1 MHLGI
6 RILFGF
12 FLITGLAGFFVLRI
26 FVAEVK
32 PSVREVMEDM
42 MVDTANILAELA
54 ADDLHT
60 GGMAQGRFATQVAAY
75 ARRPID
81 ARIWGLDKQSL
92 DFRIYVTD
100 AKGMVVFDSAH
111 AAEGQDYSQWRDVAR
126 TLRGEYGARATREV
140 QRDDRSAV
148 LYVAA
153 PVTYQGQTIGVLTV
167 AKPVATVQAFIDRAE
182 HKILVSG
189 FWLLGLSAAV
199 GVAVTLWVVFSIRQ
213 LRRYANAMEA
223 GKKLPLPRM
232 QGELGE
238 LAQAMQAMRQRVE
251 GRDYIEG
258 YVRALTHELKS
269 PLAAIRGAGELL
281 QDPLPEPDRYAFA
294 TDILAQTQRL
304 QSLVDR
310 LLELSKLEQ
319 RQELHRPQNLLL
331 ADFLA
336 SFVALTQ
343 IERAHIAIDL
353 IASEDSQTVRIEP
366 ALLALA
372 LSNLLD
378 NAAAFAP
385 PGSRTT
391 LAAVGRSIVVQDMG
405 PGVPDFALPKL
416 GQKFFSTV
424 RPDGHTKG
432 SGLGLAIVAQTMAL
446 HGGTLQIANTHPGLR
461 VTLQFP

>member
-319 RQELHRPQNLLL
+319 RQELHRPQNLVL

-385 PGSRTT
+385 PGSRST

>member
-182 HKILVSG
+182 RKILVSG

-281 QDPLPEPDRYAFA
+281 QAPLPEPDRYAFA

-319 RQELHRPQNLLL
+319 RQELHRPQNLVL

-385 PGSRTT
+385 PGSRST

>member
-1 MHLGI
+1 M
-6 RILFGF
+6 
-12 FLITGLAGFFVLRI
+12 
-26 FVAEVK
+26 
-32 PSVREVMEDM
+32 
-42 MVDTANILAELA
+42 
-54 ADDLHT
+54 
-60 GGMAQGRFATQVAAY
+60 
-75 ARRPID
+75 
-81 ARIWGLDKQSL
+81 
-92 DFRIYVTD
+92 
-100 AKGMVVFDSAH
+100 
-111 AAEGQDYSQWRDVAR
+111 
-126 TLRGEYGARATREV
+126 
-140 QRDDRSAV
+140 
-148 LYVAA
+148 
-153 PVTYQGQTIGVLTV
+153 
-167 AKPVATVQAFIDRAE
+167 
-182 HKILVSG
+182 
-189 FWLLGLSAAV
+189 
-199 GVAVTLWVVFSIRQ
+199 
-213 LRRYANAMEA
+213 
-223 GKKLPLPRM
+223 
-232 QGELGE
+232 
-238 LAQAMQAMRQRVE
+238 
-251 GRDYIEG
+251 
-258 YVRALTHELKS
+258 RALTHELKS

-319 RQELHRPQNLLL
+319 RQELHRPQNLVL

-343 IERAHIAIDL
+343 IERTHIAIDL
-353 IASEDSQTVRIEP
+353 IANEDSQTVRIEP

>member
-385 PGSRTT
+385 PGSRST